1 MINVIS
7 AITITLGTKILETLS
22 ATLLI
27 GAFEEAASFTSFIIL
42 LNVVSSPTL
51 VALALIFDSTLIQPA
66 ITF

>member
-42 LNVVSSPTL
+42 LKVVSSPTL

>member
-42 LNVVSSPTL
+42 LKVVSSPTL
-51 VALALIFDSTLIQPA
+51 VALALIFDSALIQPA
-66 ITF
+66 ITL